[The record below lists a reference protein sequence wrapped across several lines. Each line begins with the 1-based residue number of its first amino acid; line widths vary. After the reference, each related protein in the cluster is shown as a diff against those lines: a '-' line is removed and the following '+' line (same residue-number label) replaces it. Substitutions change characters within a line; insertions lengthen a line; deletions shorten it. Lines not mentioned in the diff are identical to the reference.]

1 MRSKRFGPYRA
12 RVAWAARGRVLE
24 IGAGSGL
31 NLGLY
36 PPEVSE
42 ILALEPDGKLLELAE
57 RNAAKAGRRVTF
69 IQGSAEEIPLDDESV
84 DTVVTTWTLCTIPN
98 PDRALAE
105 MHRVLKRD
113 GRLVFAEHGLAPEQG
128 VRKWQ
133 NRLTPVWMKVA
144 GGCHLNRPIAE
155 LVRHAGFEVDELE
168 TGYLPGPRIMAYQY
182 EGRARPSRRPP
193 QRADERPESSEPNEP
208 NEELKRRLERELDE
222 GLEDTFP
229 ASDPVSVT
237 EPAGTLP
244 GATGEHG
251 GTRRPPI

>member
-1 MRSKRFGPYRA
+1 MDSGAAAYRA

-113 GRLVFAEHGLAPEQG
+113 GRLVFAEHGLAPEQS

-168 TGYLPGPRIMAYQY
+168 TGYLPVA
-182 EGRARPSRRPP
+182 
-193 QRADERPESSEPNEP
+193 ADEA
-208 NEELKRRLERELDE
+208 RRTAAARASGGRRHRLHS
-222 GLEDTFP
+222 GAVGAAP
-229 ASDPVSVT
+229 AIRCGVSRSLRRVV
-237 EPAGTLP
+237 
-244 GATGEHG
+244 G
-251 GTRRPPI
+251 GRVRGMA